1 MTTITSSG
9 AAPGTGR
16 TTVRLLSTRHS
27 GRGPLDS
34 HLDTHGPAPLGSP
47 GDALWVARHVNEI
60 EASGLTGRGGAG
72 FAAWRKLDSLLAAG
86 GASTVVVNAMEG
98 EPASA
103 KDRVLLTYAP
113 HLVLDGAQLT
123 AAAVNARNVIVCV
136 ADDQHGAA
144 ESVYRAVGE
153 RRSRRL
159 DPVAIEIARP
169 PGGFVAGEESALTA
183 WLDGGPGIPFFRTDK
198 SIPLRVQRRP
208 VLVHNAETLA
218 HISLISRYGASWFR
232 ELGTSSVP
240 GTTLVTVSG
249 AVEHPGVLEVEM
261 GTALGSIIGQAGP
274 TGPPSAVI
282 VGGYG
287 GTFVGSA
294 DLGVGFSPEDLATVG
309 AVTGAGVIAVL
320 PPGACGVA
328 ETARIARYM
337 SRQSAGQCGPCVHGL
352 PAIAN
357 SLEQLWRGVVA
368 GGSEALLGRRLSQ
381 VTGRGACR
389 HPDGAAR
396 LVSSALRVFA
406 DDFVAHAARRPC
418 EGAHRP
424 SVLAFSESH
433 AGREVA

>member
-1 MTTITSSG
+1 MTVLTSRG
-9 AAPGTGR
+9 TAPVAGR
-16 TTVRLLSTRHS
+16 TTNRLLSRRHP
-27 GRGPLDS
+27 GRDPLDS
-34 HLDTHGPAPLGSP
+34 HLDTHGPAPLGAP
-47 GDALWVARHVNEI
+47 GDALWAARHVSEI

-72 FAAWRKLDSLLAAG
+72 FAAWRKLDSLRTAG
-86 GASTVVVNAMEG
+86 GASSVVVNAMEG

-123 AAAVNARNVIVCV
+123 AAAVNARKVVVCV
-136 ADDQHGAA
+136 AEDQHGAA

-153 RRSRRL
+153 RRSRGL
-159 DPVAIEIARP
+159 DPVATEVARP
-169 PGGFVAGEESALTA
+169 PGSFVAGEESALTA
-183 WLDGGPGIPFFRTDK
+183 WLDGRLGIPVFRTDK
-198 SIPLRVQRRP
+198 SIPLRVRRRP

-218 HISLISRYGASWFR
+218 HVSLISRYGASWFR
-232 ELGTSSVP
+232 ELGTPGVP

-249 AVEHPGVLEVEM
+249 TVEHPGVLEVEM
-261 GTALGSIIGQAGP
+261 GTALCRIIDRAGP
-274 TGPPSAVI
+274 AGAPAAVI

-294 DLGVGFSPEDLATVG
+294 ELGVGFSPEGLATVG

-337 SRQSAGQCGPCVHGL
+337 SRQSAGQCGPCVYGL

-357 SLEQLWRGVVA
+357 SLEQLWRA
-368 GGSEALLGRRLSQ
+368 DAAPGSEALLRRRLSQ

-389 HPDGAAR
+389 HPDGAVR

-433 AGREVA
+433 SGLELT